1 MPKVSICRSRGEIM
15 NLTDEKVSK
24 PIVLIKDLD
33 NKQWIPLNDVK
44 SVRADAEVKCIVLEE
59 EE

>member
-1 MPKVSICRSRGEIM
+1 M
-15 NLTDEKVSK
+15 NLSDEKVSK

-44 SVRADAEVKCIVLEE
+44 SIRADAEVKCIVIVEGNHE
-59 EE
+59 PIR